1 MISIGMTNS
10 KISMK
15 IYKKS
20 ETVRQRLDTLISFLE
35 SDALEPQKDDSTRG
49 KPRGR
54 PCSIWLSLV
63 GFGQYNEYSN

>member
-20 ETVRQRLDTLISFLE
+20 ETVRQRVDTLITDLE
-35 SDALEPQKDDSTRG
+35 SDALESQKDDSTRHLF
-49 KPRGR
+49 
-54 PCSIWLSLV
+54 S
-63 GFGQYNEYSN
+63 YNVQCISVYWGLNRCR